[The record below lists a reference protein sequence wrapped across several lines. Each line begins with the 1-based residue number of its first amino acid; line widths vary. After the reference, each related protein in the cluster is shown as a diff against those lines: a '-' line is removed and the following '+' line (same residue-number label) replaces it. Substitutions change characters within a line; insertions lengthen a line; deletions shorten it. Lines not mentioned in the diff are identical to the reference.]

1 MKDRKMQDLISYN
14 VFCLQHFRLFS
25 SFFPPSHHHG
35 LGLQGMGGRANV
47 AAKTSLHDSS
57 NIFNTTLGAPDAK
70 INKVYNA
77 WI

>member
-1 MKDRKMQDLISYN
+1 MHFAKK
-14 VFCLQHFRLFS
+14 HFRLF
-25 SFFPPSHHHG
+25 PPSPHPG
-35 LGLQGMGGRANV
+35 LELQGMGVWANV
-47 AAKTSLHDSS
+47 AAKTALHDSS

>member
-1 MKDRKMQDLISYN
+1 MHFAYNISA
-14 VFCLQHFRLFS
+14 
-25 SFFPPSHHHG
+25 FFPPSPPHG
-35 LGLQGMGGRANV
+35 LGLQGMGVWANV
-47 AAKTSLHDSS
+47 AAKTALHDSS

>member
-1 MKDRKMQDLISYN
+1 MKERKMQDLISYDA
-14 VFCLQHFRLFS
+14 FCLQHFRLF
-25 SFFPPSHHHG
+25 PPSPHNG

>member
-1 MKDRKMQDLISYN
+1 MHFAYNISA
-14 VFCLQHFRLFS
+14 
-25 SFFPPSHHHG
+25 FFPPSPHHG
-35 LGLQGMGGRANV
+35 LELQGMGGRAKMP
-47 AAKTSLHDSS
+47 AKSALHDSS